1 MASNNYIYKMSN
13 AGGMSTVTR
22 YTDMLAGNTTW
33 NPWEPAGAYESI
45 ASVTVPSGGA
55 ASVTFSGIPSTYTH
69 LQVRCIARQSGAGT
83 GQPLQLT
90 MNGVTSGYAVHN
102 LNGNGTTAAAQG
114 YANEAYIFLAD
125 QLATSSNPTSVF
137 STWVIDF
144 LDYNNAN
151 KFKTVRALGGFDANG
166 AGRIALNSALLQSTN
181 AITSMTF
188 TPNSGNLVEY
198 SSFALYGI
206 RGN

>member
-1 MASNNYIYKMSN
+1 MANNNQIYKMSN
-13 AGGMSTVTR
+13 AGGFKSLTR
-22 YTDMLAGNTTW
+22 YYDMLAGNTTW
-33 NPWEPAGAYESI
+33 NPWEPQGAYD
-45 ASVTVPSGGA
+45 ALATVTVPSGGA
-55 ASVTFSGIPSTYTH
+55 ASITFAGIPTGYKH

-102 LNGNGTTAAAQG
+102 LNGNGSTAAAQG

-137 STWVIDF
+137 SAWIIDF
-144 LDYNNAN
+144 LDYAN
-151 KFKTVRALGGFDANG
+151 TSKFKTIRALGGFDANG
-166 AGRIALNSALLQSTN
+166 AGRVALNSALLQSTN

-188 TPNSGNLVEY
+188 TANSGNLVEY
-198 SSFALYGI
+198 SQFALHGI
-206 RGN
+206 K